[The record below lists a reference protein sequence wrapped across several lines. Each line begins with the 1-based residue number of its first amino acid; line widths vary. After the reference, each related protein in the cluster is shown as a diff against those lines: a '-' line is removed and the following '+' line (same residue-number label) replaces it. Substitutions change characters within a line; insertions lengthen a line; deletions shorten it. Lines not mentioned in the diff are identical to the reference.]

1 VEYCKPSFGNFL
13 ATARTA
19 WWFGIPR
26 SVSFPGLMMDIQ
38 RYAVM
43 NVAKDYNSAI
53 DISYNRQSGMR
64 ASAYE
69 HLIPEKLF
77 TDQTQPNAPQAISAV
92 KALAIA
98 ASQGQKIYTIT
109 QANQDIILP
118 QINVDPDVMT
128 EMQNALSAGKEV
140 TVHQSPITQSGWTGT
155 GYIITDP
162 ATGAGAYKISGGA
175 NGAELANAYW
185 ASYFTWTSEHLIA
198 IDPGYVLATLLPFMP
213 AMKYWFGL
221 QPLMGSKNAYT
232 TIIRGLSVVFA
243 QNFGFSIPLAK
254 PLGRTLWPLVFF
266 IGIYD
271 FTILFEGLFYA
282 GNYRE
287 SYVLVNAARNRG
299 YCVAGSV

>member
-19 WWFGIPR
+19 YWFGIPR

-43 NVAKDYNSAI
+43 NVAKDYNPASV
-53 DISYNRQSGMR
+53 ISYNRQSGMR

-92 KALAIA
+92 KALSLA
-98 ASQGQKIYTIT
+98 AAQGQKIFTIT

-140 TVHQSPITQSGWTGT
+140 TVHQSPITQSGWIGT

-162 ATGAGAYKISGGA
+162 VTGAGAYKISGGA
-175 NGAELANAYW
+175 NGTFLLFGLALGLVFGIAVIGGSALMAGILGAIAFSIGFINHFILDNQDNLA
-185 ASYFTWTSEHLIA
+185 FNMGRLIG
-198 IDPGYVLATLLPFMP
+198 IVSGVVLATILGDFVLISFTPLFV
-213 AMKYWFGL
+213 FGIIVL
-221 QPLMGSKNAYT
+221 ISTVLEEIIIEFYMMLSLFIYSK
-232 TIIRGLSVVFA
+232 
-243 QNFGFSIPLAK
+243 
-254 PLGRTLWPLVFF
+254 RTEL
-266 IGIYD
+266 I
-271 FTILFEGLFYA
+271 
-282 GNYRE
+282 
-287 SYVLVNAARNRG
+287 
-299 YCVAGSV
+299 

>member
-19 WWFGIPR
+19 YWFGIPR

-43 NVAKDYNSAI
+43 NVAKDYNPASV
-53 DISYNRQSGMR
+53 ISYNRQSGMR

-92 KALAIA
+92 KALSLA
-98 ASQGQKIYTIT
+98 AAQGQKIFTIT

-140 TVHQSPITQSGWTGT
+140 TVHQSPITQSGWIGT

-162 ATGAGAYKISGGA
+162 VTGAGAYKISGGA
-175 NGAELANAYW
+175 NGTFLLFGLALGLVFGIAVIGGSALMAGILGAIAFSIGFINNFILDNQDNLA
-185 ASYFTWTSEHLIA
+185 FNMGRLIG
-198 IDPGYVLATLLPFMP
+198 IVSGVVLATILGDFVLISFTPLFV
-213 AMKYWFGL
+213 FGIIVL
-221 QPLMGSKNAYT
+221 ISTVLEEIIIEFYMMLSLFIYSK
-232 TIIRGLSVVFA
+232 
-243 QNFGFSIPLAK
+243 
-254 PLGRTLWPLVFF
+254 RTEL
-266 IGIYD
+266 I
-271 FTILFEGLFYA
+271 
-282 GNYRE
+282 
-287 SYVLVNAARNRG
+287 
-299 YCVAGSV
+299 

>member
-19 WWFGIPR
+19 YWFGIPR

-43 NVAKDYNSAI
+43 NVAKDYNSAT

-98 ASQGQKIYTIT
+98 ASQGQKIFTIT

-118 QINVDPDVMT
+118 QINVDPDVMN
-128 EMQNALSAGKEV
+128 EMQNALAAGREI
-140 TVHQSPITQSGWTGT
+140 TVHQSPITQSGWTGS

-175 NGAELANAYW
+175 NGSFLFW
-185 ASYFTWTSEHLIA
+185 FGIILTIVGLIA
-198 IDPGYVLATLLPFMP
+198 IAVEATAFFMISI
-213 AMKYWFGL
+213 ALISFTDSMIAFFESA
-221 QPLMGSKNAYT
+221 QPCGNAKDN
-232 TIIRGLSVVFA
+232 V
-243 QNFGFSIPLAK
+243 N
-254 PLGRTLWPLVFF
+254 LWLTVS
-266 IGIYD
+266 
-271 FTILFEGLFYA
+271 L
-282 GNYRE
+282 
-287 SYVLVNAARNRG
+287 
-299 YCVAGSV
+299 AGSAAITGYFGEIGANILLAITSWMYIEGTNTALGCN

>member
-1 VEYCKPSFGNFL
+1 
-13 ATARTA
+13 
-19 WWFGIPR
+19 
-26 SVSFPGLMMDIQ
+26 
-38 RYAVM
+38 
-43 NVAKDYNSAI
+43 
-53 DISYNRQSGMR
+53 MR

-118 QINVDPDVMT
+118 QINVDPDVMN

-175 NGAELANAYW
+175 NGGFIY
-185 ASYFTWTSEHLIA
+185 LIVA
-198 IDPGYVLATLLPFMP
+198 IVFIVLAVALAYELFIAGIISATILDLALIGAEINYLSMIWGLYNINSLAQYNQLLAGTAITAVIGMGGSFLTDYFYGFISVLGPISQQLPITITNIVF
-213 AMKYWFGL
+213 
-221 QPLMGSKNAYT
+221 PLMF
-232 TIIRGLSVVFA
+232 RFM
-243 QNFGFSIPLAK
+243 FP
-254 PLGRTLWPLVFF
+254 
-266 IGIYD
+266 IY
-271 FTILFEGLFYA
+271 
-282 GNYRE
+282 
-287 SYVLVNAARNRG
+287 
-299 YCVAGSV
+299 